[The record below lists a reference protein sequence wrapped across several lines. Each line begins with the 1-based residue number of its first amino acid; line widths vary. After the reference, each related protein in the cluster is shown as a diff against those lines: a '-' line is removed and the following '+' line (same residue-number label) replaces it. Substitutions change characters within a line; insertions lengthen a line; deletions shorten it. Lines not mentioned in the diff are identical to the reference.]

1 MDNKINE
8 IRRKISALRAEMTLV
23 EAAIREQIN
32 HDLDGTDL
40 SLRLMTMRVDLT
52 VLIRR
57 WREAGGGD
65 RLFAVPEG
73 LRRGAPRQRRK
84 TRKGWLTRRLRVSP
98 WELVDADAW
107 LGESY

>member
-1 MDNKINE
+1 M
-8 IRRKISALRAEMTLV
+8 LV
-23 EAAIREQIN
+23 MGNAVRDLVN

-73 LRRGAPRQRRK
+73 LRRGAH
-84 TRKGWLTRRLRVSP
+84 LVSRGKR
-98 WELVDADAW
+98 ARA
-107 LGESY
+107 G